1 MKIDELLK
9 RLENVKINENEKREI
24 AEYIAQTFGNKR
36 MQDLFYV
43 MTKDRA
49 IYDYDEYRDLLK
61 SNKISPN
68 DAYVYVEN
76 NHLSRYDP
84 SSYFYPF
91 FGQGMPLI
99 AGISL
104 IAAYLSKLG
113 FENDIYYVVPATGL
127 RYLVVVSKF
136 PDNNRI
142 AVDVADI
149 DNVVFNSHLLT
160 LIHGVLGAKHS
171 TKHMT
176 YDEVKEIISQFISQ
190 KFFAGHTFIEAQDI
204 IRRYYE
210 KNDTSLAKEVEA
222 IKDAYNRIF
231 QPFRIEYHLN
241 TKQFQVSGNNEDR

>member
-24 AEYIAQTFGNKR
+24 VEYIAQTFGNKR
-36 MQDLFYV
+36 MLYLFYV
-43 MTKDRA
+43 MTKDRT
-49 IYDYDEYRDLLK
+49 IYNFSEYRDLLK
-61 SNKISPN
+61 SNKVSPN
-68 DAYVYVEN
+68 NAYVYVEN
-76 NHLSRYDP
+76 NHLSRYHP

-99 AGISL
+99 DGISL

-142 AVDVADI
+142 AIDVADI

-160 LIHGVLGAKHS
+160 LIHGVLGTNS

-190 KFFAGHTFIEAQDI
+190 KLFAGHTFIEAQDI

-210 KNDTSLAKEVEA
+210 DHDKSLAKDVA
-222 IKDAYNRIF
+222 VINHAYNQIF
-231 QPFRIEYHLN
+231 QPYRIEYDL
-241 TKQFQVSGNNEDR
+241 KSKRIIASFVRKPF